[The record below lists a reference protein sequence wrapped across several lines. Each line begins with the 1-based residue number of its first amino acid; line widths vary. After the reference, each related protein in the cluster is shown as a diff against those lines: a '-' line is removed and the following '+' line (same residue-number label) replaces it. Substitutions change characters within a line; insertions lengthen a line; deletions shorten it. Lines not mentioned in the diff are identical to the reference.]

1 MKFTEKNSFTK
12 EELQLCSNG
21 KLFHENDG
29 KLPSSNM
36 LMLDR
41 ITSISGDQGN
51 YSNGLIEAELD
62 INENLWFLIVISKMI
77 QLCPGAWVW
86 MQCGK
91 F

>member
-41 ITSISGDQGN
+41 ITSISGDQ
-51 YSNGLIEAELD
+51 
-62 INENLWFLIVISKMI
+62 VITQMD
-77 QLCPGAWVW
+77 
-86 MQCGK
+86 
-91 F
+91 

>member
-62 INENLWFLIVISKMI
+62 ICLLYTS
-77 QLCPGAWVW
+77 PSPRDW
-86 MQCGK
+86 MVSRMPSSA
-91 F
+91 